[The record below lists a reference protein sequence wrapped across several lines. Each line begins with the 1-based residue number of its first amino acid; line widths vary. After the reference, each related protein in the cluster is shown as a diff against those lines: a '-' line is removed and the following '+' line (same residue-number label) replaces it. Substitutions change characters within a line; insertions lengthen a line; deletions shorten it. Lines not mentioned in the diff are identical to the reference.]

1 MTTPMTLRKVKKSGQ
16 QPETSNY
23 YLPETKD
30 KKPQPLSLRKIKKE
44 PSFTGNETYDNAIR
58 TGLQIPQGLAEVT
71 APGLIASA
79 WQLLGQ
85 GEVLDP
91 EEIEHIKSI
100 SEREGIP
107 FDEEKYMEAA
117 QNALS
122 YIPTVSNIARGIEEE
137 TGLPLEAK
145 TDLQKGIRLA
155 SAAGKIAPNPG
166 TFRGMNVGIPKP
178 VLGVGVAGTSQVL
191 KELGVPEPLSDM
203 ASFGIL
209 KGLNPGSAKIGIT
222 TSKKPSGLTTRQFE
236 KLKEPV
242 EVSGKKIKQ
251 IDEKLEADF
260 RDIASDIIE
269 KSPINE
275 THSELKNDSG
285 FKMAAEEA
293 FEKVDKLA
301 ESITEKV
308 SLEDLKKD
316 LIKRG
321 AEEKKSGITELEFDK
336 EYNKNI
342 KQFVKD
348 TKGKDASLSGII
360 KQYRKNN
367 EAYGKSWESGK
378 STDYNVAKREALLDY
393 NRTIADMIEKKFPD
407 SEFANLF
414 KSSNEQWKKIMDAE
428 AVDAYVD
435 DIFKGKINYKKNGEF
450 FNKKQKQIFK
460 RALGDEGYK
469 NFEQLNKDFM
479 STEKAYKMMNV
490 AKEKGYWDVA
500 KTAFSYVLHPS
511 VAKAKVG
518 FDMTKGAYKA
528 LWESVLDKPQLAVT
542 WDKGIK
548 AFQKGDFATAEK
560 QFNKLKQEEVVRS
573 KALKQFKD
581 NKSNK
586 APEVKESEPTKSDK
600 KEHTKINWDDVEIEI
615 KDSKELD
622 RSRFSNIKDAYSK
635 KGDYLGGLSYDLE
648 PSGEVY
654 ISGIYVEPNLK
665 KQGIGKRLFKDLL
678 EKNKDKN
685 IVLSPLQPEG
695 AKFFSKIIDRDLKPQ
710 LTDSYD
716 KIPKVSQEPIK
727 LTKKDIENAKKNLG
741 LNKKAAPKIDWDAVE
756 KTLEDIYKRDYKEPV
771 PTPEVLKEKL
781 PEIKRQDIS
790 KSGLK
795 TQKEFIL
802 TNLEDAIANPD
813 KFKNEK
819 FINLSVPGDGEFKIK
834 NDQKAL
840 AQFYKS
846 VKSKWPD
853 KPLRKSSKTKDIQYP
868 DYAYKEH
875 EIAAEKK
882 RNDYLNSQK
891 DQSQS
896 NRKKPKMQNKL

>member
-1 MTTPMTLRKVKKSGQ
+1 MTTPMTLRKVQKSAQ
-16 QPETSNY
+16 QPETSND
-23 YLPETKD
+23 YLPEIKE
-30 KKPQPLSLRKIKKE
+30 KKPQPLSFRKIKKA
-44 PSFTGNETYDNAIR
+44 PSFTGNEDYEHYLR

-91 EEIEHIKSI
+91 EEIEHIKAI

-117 QNALS
+117 QNALK
-122 YIPTVSNIARGIEEE
+122 YIPTVSNVAREIEEK

-145 TDLQKGIRLA
+145 TDLQKGTRFA
-155 SAAGKIAPNPG
+155 SSLGKITPG
-166 TFRGMNVGIPKP
+166 TIGQKAVGI
-178 VLGVGVAGTSQVL
+178 GAGLATKAGL
-191 KELGVPEPLSDM
+191 EHAGVPEFLSELGG
-203 ASFGIL
+203 FGAA
-209 KGLNPGSAKIGIT
+209 GLAGSKAPKIDIAK
-222 TSKKPSGLTTRQFE
+222 SKKPSGLTTRQFE
-236 KLKEPV
+236 KLQKPV
-242 EVSGKKIKQ
+242 EVSAKKIKQ
-251 IDEKLEADF
+251 IDEKLESDF

-275 THSELKNDSG
+275 THSELKNDVS
-285 FKMAAEEA
+285 FKLAAEEA

-301 ESITEKV
+301 ERITEKV
-308 SLEDLKKD
+308 SLDDLKKD

-348 TKGKDASLSGII
+348 TKGKEASLSGII

-393 NRTIADMIEKKFPD
+393 NRTIADTIEKKFPD
-407 SEFANLF
+407 TEFSNLF

-428 AVDAYVD
+428 AIDAYVN

-460 RALGDEGYK
+460 RALGEEGYK

-479 STEKAYKMMNV
+479 STEKAYKMMKV
-490 AKEKGYWDVA
+490 AEEKGYSDLA
-500 KTAFSYVLHPS
+500 KTGISYLIHPKL
-511 VAKAKVG
+511 AATKVG
-518 FDMTKGAYKA
+518 IGMVKGAYKA
-528 LWESVLDKPQLAVT
+528 LWQSLLDKPQLAVT

-560 QFNKLKQEEVVRS
+560 QFNKMEESRVESLK
-573 KALKQFKD
+573 KFKE

-586 APEVKESEPTKSDK
+586 TIGIKELEPAKPVKKSDANIEEVKLQEGRDFRDRFMEKPTAQNMSERNAKEAKLKSKVDK
-600 KEHTKINWDDVEIEI
+600 KT
-615 KDSKELD
+615 
-622 RSRFSNIKDAYSK
+622 
-635 KGDYLGGLSYDLE
+635 
-648 PSGEVY
+648 
-654 ISGIYVEPNLK
+654 
-665 KQGIGKRLFKDLL
+665 
-678 EKNKDKN
+678 
-685 IVLSPLQPEG
+685 
-695 AKFFSKIIDRDLKPQ
+695 
-710 LTDSYD
+710 
-716 KIPKVSQEPIK
+716 
-727 LTKKDIENAKKNLG
+727 
-741 LNKKAAPKIDWDAVE
+741 APKIDWKAVE
-756 KTLEDIYKRDYKEPV
+756 KTLDEIHARDYKEPI

-795 TQKEFIL
+795 NQKEFIL
-802 TNLEDAIANPD
+802 SNLEDAIANPD
-813 KFKNEK
+813 NFKNEK
-819 FINLSVPGDGEFKIK
+819 YINLSVPGDGEFKIK
-834 NDQKAL
+834 NDPKAL

-853 KPLRKSSKTKDIQYP
+853 KPLKKAKRSKDIEYP

-875 EIAAEKK
+875 EIKAEKE
-882 RNDYLNSQK
+882 RNDYFNSQK
-891 DQSQS
+891 DPSLP
-896 NRKKPKMQNKL
+896 NRKKRKK